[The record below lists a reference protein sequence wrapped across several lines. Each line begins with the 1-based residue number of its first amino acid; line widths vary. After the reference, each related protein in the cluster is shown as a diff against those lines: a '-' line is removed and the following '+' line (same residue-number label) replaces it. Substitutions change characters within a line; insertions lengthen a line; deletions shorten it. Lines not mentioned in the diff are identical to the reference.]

1 MIIANALDF
10 SFRNI
15 LAHPFRTLL
24 TMVGVIL
31 GVSSLVAM
39 SAMIKGME
47 NGMKESLIAMG
58 GLDKVIIDDD
68 GVPSSM
74 DHLSDLAP
82 GKTFNDVNAL
92 KSSSALLKYISPE
105 IREYRAYAS
114 YGGKRTRASE
124 FVGVTPS
131 VLEMN
136 LLEVKH
142 GRFFNSLDD
151 EQALSVCVIG
161 TGIRDRLFGKP
172 LDPDYGKIPIGEWIT
187 INGQPFVIIGMFK
200 HFESDKD
207 RRMREI
213 ALKNK
218 ANKSEE
224 QSGPARQKGWSGSQT
239 YGNAFWRKNNLVYI
253 PINTMRLKFTRY
265 LDTEEGEP
273 LIPDNRL
280 DDIDIKVSSLAL
292 FDKAIQQSKNILG
305 ITHKGILDYEFE
317 TKQSSIDSIN
327 KRIRNSRISGSIIAG
342 LSLLI
347 GGIGIMNIMFASIQE
362 RIREIGTCKALGAT
376 ALDVFV
382 QVITESVIVCL
393 LGAAAGIGVSFG
405 VVGMLIWLAPSQNT
419 PVITPEATIQACVFS
434 VVVGILAG
442 LFPALKA
449 AKMSPIAALK
459 Y

>member
-10 SFRNI
+10 SFRNV

-24 TMVGVIL
+24 TMVGIIL

-82 GKTFNDVNAL
+82 GKTFTDVNAL
-92 KSSSALLKYISPE
+92 QSSATLLKYISPE
-105 IREYRAYAS
+105 IRQYRAYAS
-114 YGGKRTRASE
+114 FAGKRTRASE

-131 VLEMN
+131 VLDMN
-136 LLEVKH
+136 LLEVEH

-161 TGIRDRLFGKP
+161 TGIRDNLFGKP
-172 LDPDYGKIPIGEWIT
+172 VDPSFGKVPLGELIS
-187 INGQPFVIIGMFK
+187 INGQPFLIVGMFK

-207 RRMREI
+207 KRMREI
-213 ALKNK
+213 MLKS
-218 ANKSEE
+218 KSKKTEE
-224 QSGPARQKGWSGSQT
+224 QSGPTRQKGWSGSQT
-239 YGNAFWRKNNLVYI
+239 YGNAFWRKNNLIYI
-253 PINTMRLKFTRY
+253 PINTMKLKFPRY
-265 LDTEEGEP
+265 LDSEEGEP
-273 LIPDNRL
+273 LIPDNSI
-280 DDIDIKVSSLAL
+280 DDIDIKVSSLQL
-292 FDKAIQQSKNILG
+292 FEKAIQQTKNILG
-305 ITHKGILDYEFE
+305 ITHYGILDYEFE
-317 TKQSSIDSIN
+317 TKQSSIDTIN
-327 KRIRNSRISGSIIAG
+327 KRIKNSRISGSIIAG

-376 ALDVFV
+376 AWDIFI
-382 QVITESVIVCL
+382 QVITESVMVCL
-393 LGAAAGIGVSFG
+393 LGAAAGIGFSFG
-405 VVGMLIWLAPSQNT
+405 IVEMLIWLAPSQNT
-419 PVITPEATIQACVFS
+419 PVITSEAMIQACCFS
-434 VVVGILAG
+434 ILVGILAG